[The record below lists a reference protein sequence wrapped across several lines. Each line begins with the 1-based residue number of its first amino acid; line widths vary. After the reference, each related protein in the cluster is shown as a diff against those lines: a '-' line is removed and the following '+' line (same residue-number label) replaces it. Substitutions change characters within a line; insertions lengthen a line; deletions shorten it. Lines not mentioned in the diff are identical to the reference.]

1 MCLQKILRIDSNSY
15 PHPVLKLQQLVED
28 TLVQIWIIAKRSN

>member
-1 MCLQKILRIDSNSY
+1 MMCLQKNLRLDSNSY
-15 PHPVLKLQQLVED
+15 PVLKLQQLVED

>member
-1 MCLQKILRIDSNSY
+1 
-15 PHPVLKLQQLVED
+15 VLKLQQLVED